1 MPLKIRHVSEKEAPK
16 PTVKGRTNRDIHQ
29 LKSEMMKLASGAVLE
44 VEAGSE
50 KAVRGVK
57 TLITRASNELGN
69 GWRHWHVGTKVYA
82 RPQAKTKR
90 RGGSNSKE

>member
-16 PTVKGRTNRDIHQ
+16 PTARGRSNRDIHQ

-44 VEAGSE
+44 IEAGSE

-69 GWRHWHVGTKVYA
+69 RWRHWHVGTKVYA

-90 RGGSNSKE
+90 RGGSNSTE